1 MLCDYN
7 QFESPT
13 IKIRLV
19 ITLILFILLLTSQPK
34 PKEKKIEYQESKG
47 KITRFEEATEDKRQ
61 QE

>member
-34 PKEKKIEYQESKG
+34 PKEKKIEYQEWKG
-47 KITRFEEATEDKRQ
+47 KITRFEEANEDKRQ